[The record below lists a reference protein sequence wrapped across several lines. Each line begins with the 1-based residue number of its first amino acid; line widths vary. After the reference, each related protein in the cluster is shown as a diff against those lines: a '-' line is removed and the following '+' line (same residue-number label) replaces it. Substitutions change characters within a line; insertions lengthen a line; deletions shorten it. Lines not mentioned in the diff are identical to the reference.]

1 VGTCRQSL
9 RRVCGVWFARQ
20 VNTSLGEDGRAGKCR
35 VYAVRLKAYFALQ
48 LFLEE
53 ERERELEQMY
63 ESNVADTLNR
73 DPGRIGSGVEG
84 ADADADAE
92 ADEVSAVTKQSAET
106 LMAGEKI
113 MDAIE
118 MADADRALTRDYE
131 DSRSRT
137 TGELKEALMPPAR
150 NPTLIAMGNPS
161 PEDYV
166 RGVMEK
172 VPPAQME
179 DALLV
184 LPFKQVISL
193 LEYLGMW
200 AATVRTDLAG

>member
-1 VGTCRQSL
+1 
-9 RRVCGVWFARQ
+9 
-20 VNTSLGEDGRAGKCR
+20 
-35 VYAVRLKAYFALQ
+35 
-48 LFLEE
+48 
-53 ERERELEQMY
+53 MY

-73 DPGRIGSGVEG
+73 DPGRIGAGVEG
-84 ADADADAE
+84 AEADADE
-92 ADEVSAVTKQSAET
+92 DADEVSAVAKQSAET

-118 MADADRALTRDYE
+118 IADADRALTRDYE
-131 DSRSRT
+131 DSRART
-137 TGELKEALMPPAR
+137 TGELKEALMPPTR
-150 NPTLIAMGNPS
+150 NPTLIAMGNPT

-166 RGVMEK
+166 RSVMEK

-200 AATVRTDLAG
+200 AANVCSIPLPSSSIC

>member
-1 VGTCRQSL
+1 
-9 RRVCGVWFARQ
+9 
-20 VNTSLGEDGRAGKCR
+20 
-35 VYAVRLKAYFALQ
+35 
-48 LFLEE
+48 
-53 ERERELEQMY
+53 MY

-92 ADEVSAVTKQSAET
+92 ADEVSAVTKESAET

-131 DSRSRT
+131 DSRART
-137 TGELKEALMPPAR
+137 TGQLKEALMPPMR

-200 AATVRTDLAG
+200 AATVRTDLAD

>member
-1 VGTCRQSL
+1 
-9 RRVCGVWFARQ
+9 
-20 VNTSLGEDGRAGKCR
+20 
-35 VYAVRLKAYFALQ
+35 
-48 LFLEE
+48 
-53 ERERELEQMY
+53 MY

-73 DPGRIGSGVEG
+73 DPGRIGAGVEG

-113 MDAIE
+113 MEAIE

-131 DSRSRT
+131 DSRART
-137 TGELKEALMPPAR
+137 TGELKEALMPPTR

-200 AATVRTDLAG
+200 AETVCTVDQLIDLQADETSRKQISPLSREYSSSSYEHIITKSCRTVSCERLYRRSVYISERH

>member
-1 VGTCRQSL
+1 
-9 RRVCGVWFARQ
+9 
-20 VNTSLGEDGRAGKCR
+20 
-35 VYAVRLKAYFALQ
+35 
-48 LFLEE
+48 
-53 ERERELEQMY
+53 MY

-84 ADADADAE
+84 AEIDADGD
-92 ADEVSAVTKQSAET
+92 ADEVSAVAKQSAET

-118 MADADRALTRDYE
+118 IADADRALTREYE
-131 DSRSRT
+131 DSLART
-137 TGELKEALMPPAR
+137 TGELKEALMPPTR
-150 NPTLIAMGNPS
+150 NPTLIAMGNPT

-200 AATVRTDLAG
+200 AASVSAIFSPLMFFADASL